1 MLKHHFSQ
9 ELSAVGD
16 AMSSATDNAA
26 TYPEAPMDK
35 RELSLPVMALG
46 ALAVFAIAAAVL
58 YVGVSARR
66 GDSPA
71 APQPSITADSA
82 ATASHPD
89 TQAGMQAS
97 ADSAQEWLSLAAARR
112 RNRDYAGA
120 RDAYLQV
127 IQRNAMTADS
137 WADYADALAS
147 LPGGSLGGDAE
158 LAIQRA
164 LSLDP
169 DHPKALWL
177 EASHAYEEHR
187 YADALIF
194 WKRLRA
200 ALRPD
205 SPDAGI
211 VDANIAES
219 AQLAGKARG

>member
-1 MLKHHFSQ
+1 M
-9 ELSAVGD
+9 
-16 AMSSATDNAA
+16 
-26 TYPEAPMDK
+26 YPEARMGK

-46 ALAVFAIAAAVL
+46 AVAVFAVAATVL
-58 YVGVSARR
+58 YVGVSAHREP
-66 GDSPA
+66 PA
-71 APQPSITADSA
+71 ASLPPVADDSDA
-82 ATASHPD
+82 ASHPD
-89 TQAGMQAS
+89 TK
-97 ADSAQEWLSLAAARR
+97 ADPRDAQEWLALAAARR

-147 LPGGSLGGDAE
+147 LPAGSLGGEAE

-169 DHPKALWL
+169 HHPKALWL
-177 EASHAYEEHR
+177 EASHAYQEHR
-187 YADALIF
+187 YADALVL

-200 ALRPD
+200 VLRED

-219 AQLAGKARG
+219 AQLARTPKG

>member
-1 MLKHHFSQ
+1 MAKH
-9 ELSAVGD
+9 
-16 AMSSATDNAA
+16 
-26 TYPEAPMDK
+26 
-35 RELSLPVMALG
+35 ELSLPVMALG
-46 ALAVFAIAAAVL
+46 ALVVFAIAATVL
-58 YVGVSARR
+58 YVGLSAQR

-71 APQPSITADSA
+71 HALPAIADETDAAASPSDARAD
-82 ATASHPD
+82 P
-89 TQAGMQAS
+89 G
-97 ADSAQEWLSLAAARR
+97 SAQEWLALASARR

-120 RDAYLQV
+120 REAYLQV

-147 LPGGSLGGDAE
+147 MPGGSLGGEAE

-169 DHPKALWL
+169 NHPKALWL

-187 YADALIF
+187 YADALIL

-200 ALRPD
+200 ALRED

-219 AQLAGKARG
+219 AQLAGTPKG

>member
-1 MLKHHFSQ
+1 MGKGEPS
-9 ELSAVGD
+9 V
-16 AMSSATDNAA
+16 
-26 TYPEAPMDK
+26 
-35 RELSLPVMALG
+35 PVMVLG
-46 ALAVFAIAAAVL
+46 GLAVFAIAATVL
-58 YVGVSARR
+58 YLGVSANR
-66 GDSPA
+66 GGPQTKAPPVVADDA
-71 APQPSITADSA
+71 AAAAARSSTKADPSN
-82 ATASHPD
+82 
-89 TQAGMQAS
+89 
-97 ADSAQEWLSLAAARR
+97 AQEWLALAADRR

-147 LPGGSLGGDAE
+147 MVGGSLGGEAE

-169 DHPKALWL
+169 NHPKALWL

-187 YADALIF
+187 YADALIL

-200 ALRPD
+200 TLRED
-205 SPDAGI
+205 SPDARI

-219 AQLAGKARG
+219 AQLAGTPTG

>member
-1 MLKHHFSQ
+1 MA
-9 ELSAVGD
+9 E
-16 AMSSATDNAA
+16 
-26 TYPEAPMDK
+26 

-58 YVGVSARR
+58 YVGLRAHR
-66 GDSPA
+66 GEPA
-71 APQPSITADSA
+71 AHALPSIADEAGTA
-82 ATASHPD
+82 ASQPD
-89 TQAGMQAS
+89 AQANPG
-97 ADSAQEWLSLAAARR
+97 SAQEWLALASARR

-120 RDAYLQV
+120 REAYLQV

-147 LPGGSLGGDAE
+147 MPGGSLGGEAQ

-169 DHPKALWL
+169 NHPKALWL
-177 EASHAYEEHR
+177 QASHAYEEHR
-187 YADALIF
+187 YADALTL

-200 ALRPD
+200 ALRDD
-205 SPDAGI
+205 SPDVPI

-219 AQLAGKARG
+219 AQLAGTPKG

>member
-1 MLKHHFSQ
+1 MSVVRDA
-9 ELSAVGD
+9 LSSV
-16 AMSSATDNAA
+16 TDNAA
-26 TYPEAPMDK
+26 VYREARMGK
-35 RELSLPVMALG
+35 SASSMPVMAMG
-46 ALAVFAIAAAVL
+46 ALAVFAIAATVL
-58 YVGVSARR
+58 YLGAGAH

-71 APQPSITADSA
+71 KVPPSIADETDA
-82 ATASHPD
+82 ASHVG
-89 TQAGMQAS
+89 AK
-97 ADSAQEWLSLAAARR
+97 ADPRDAQEWLALAAARR
-112 RNRDYAGA
+112 RDRDYAGA
-120 RDAYLQV
+120 REAYSQV

-147 LPGGSLGGDAE
+147 MSGGSLGGEAE

-169 DHPKALWL
+169 NHPKALWL

-187 YADALIF
+187 YPDALVL

-200 ALRPD
+200 ALRED

-219 AQLAGKARG
+219 AQLARTPTG

>member
-1 MLKHHFSQ
+1 MAKH
-9 ELSAVGD
+9 
-16 AMSSATDNAA
+16 
-26 TYPEAPMDK
+26 
-35 RELSLPVMALG
+35 ELSLPVMAL
-46 ALAVFAIAAAVL
+46 ATIVVFSMTAAAL

-66 GDSPA
+66 GEPTPQ
-71 APQPSITADSA
+71 APPSIADETATA
-82 ATASHPD
+82 ASHPEV
-89 TQAGMQAS
+89 QADPG
-97 ADSAQEWLSLAAARR
+97 SAQEWLSLAGTRR

-120 RDAYLQV
+120 RAAFLQV

-147 LPGGSLGGDAE
+147 IPGGSLGGDAE
-158 LAIQRA
+158 VAIQRA

-169 DHPKALWL
+169 KHSKALWL

-200 ALRPD
+200 ALRAD
-205 SPDAGI
+205 SPDAAI

-219 AQLAGKARG
+219 AQLAGTPRG

>member
-1 MLKHHFSQ
+1 M
-9 ELSAVGD
+9 
-16 AMSSATDNAA
+16 
-26 TYPEAPMDK
+26 YPEARMAK
-35 RELSLPVMALG
+35 HELSLPVMALG
-46 ALAVFAIAAAVL
+46 AFAVFAIAATVL
-58 YVGVSARR
+58 YVGVSARHEP
-66 GDSPA
+66 PA
-71 APQPSITADSA
+71 ASLPSA
-82 ATASHPD
+82 ADESAAAAHPD
-89 TQAGMQAS
+89 MK
-97 ADSAQEWLSLAAARR
+97 ADPRDAQEWLALATARR

-120 RDAYLQV
+120 REAYSQV

-147 LPGGSLGGDAE
+147 MPGGSLGGEAE

-169 DHPKALWL
+169 NHPKALWL

-187 YADALIF
+187 YADALIL

-200 ALRPD
+200 ALRDD

-219 AQLAGKARG
+219 AQLAGTPRG

>member
-1 MLKHHFSQ
+1 M
-9 ELSAVGD
+9 
-16 AMSSATDNAA
+16 
-26 TYPEAPMDK
+26 YPEAHMGK

-46 ALAVFAIAAAVL
+46 AFAVFAIAATVL
-58 YVGVSARR
+58 YVGVSARH
-66 GDSPA
+66 GEPPA
-71 APQPSITADSA
+71 PILSSMANDTDAPSQPGAKANPGTSE
-82 ATASHPD
+82 
-89 TQAGMQAS
+89 
-97 ADSAQEWLSLAAARR
+97 EWLALAAARR
-112 RNRDYAGA
+112 RDRDYAGA

-127 IQRNAMTADS
+127 IARNAMTADS

-147 LPGGSLGGDAE
+147 LSTGSLGGEAE

-169 DHPKALWL
+169 NHPKALWL

-187 YADALIF
+187 YADALVL

-200 ALRPD
+200 ALRED

-219 AQLAGKARG
+219 AQLARTPTG